1 MQPHPCDSPLIRL
14 SFLLFLPK
22 SITGLWVTLGPVDVK
37 NTLGFCL
44 YYHPSTI
51 NTECEC
57 REAKAW
63 AVATGSG
70 GSVDDDDAEEAGT
83 DSGGGAEARAIGA
96 AGPSSLLGQD

>member
-1 MQPHPCDSPLIRL
+1 M
-14 SFLLFLPK
+14 
-22 SITGLWVTLGPVDVK
+22 TLGPVDVK